1 MRNGRINWNLIIV
14 LFLAVVAVAITSIG
28 LRNYHRKQRV
38 KVGLQEGLAAYEEGR
53 WQDAASYLGQYLAVN
68 SNDVDILLKYA
79 QSHIRIQPFKRE
91 YLAQAINAYRVVL
104 RVEDNTQAADE
115 LVNLYLQFG
124 MPAEAELIARRF
136 LDNDPDN
143 QFHQSL
149 AVSLVRQRK
158 YEQSLEVLTEMV
170 QRDPSK
176 ILGFKL
182 LGDIAEKRPDLT
194 SLKAGAWYEKAVQEN
209 PDLAQAYI
217 LRSQYLND
225 QGKPKEAFADLERA
239 EACDLSDVNTRLSLA
254 ATWLRQRQFDRAK
267 AHLEAVRAT
276 DPSNEGLWQIWAVLA
291 GEMGDDELIAFVA
304 DEGIA
309 ALGPENYGFLALA
322 AELYVQVNQI
332 QRAQE
337 CVTQLNKADAE
348 RATIL
353 YLEGLIAQ
361 SKTDWAQAIQKWK
374 QAIQLGYSSEMV
386 YLNLADTLDQI
397 NNRPMAI
404 QLLRRYTSQHE
415 GAFRAHLRLSQLFA
429 KDRNWQDALEQV
441 TASVQ
446 LNPVSLEARV
456 LYWRCRIE
464 MMDTAKEV
472 DATVI
477 RQAIDRLIIAN
488 DSLPSRMLL
497 YYWASSLGRFEQAEQ
512 ILDDIEKTFGT
523 SQSVILSRARLLML
537 QDKTPQAFTLLEQ
550 GVQKYPQSGEI
561 VQLLVWGYS
570 RDKQYDKAIKVLED
584 VSQTAAN
591 AYSRRQYHLWVA
603 EVLTL
608 AGRQDEAV
616 DVYLK
621 MAQENASDIFVRRQL
636 LTHQL
641 KTADIQQLQ
650 QWVDEIKSAESE
662 DGWQWK
668 YEQARLWFTR
678 AENFERHYT
687 EIVKL
692 LNENISINAEDQGSR
707 ILLASSHERAG
718 NVQLAISLYQDATP
732 RQSENI
738 EFIIA
743 AVDTMYRAQ
752 EFRQA
757 QAMLTRAAES
767 GVWDSRLAKYELR
780 NTLRT
785 GTEDS
790 AMTVLEKMT
799 AEAPAD
805 HSARLSLA
813 ILQTRSGQ
821 LDQARA
827 NIEAV
832 LSEQPDSAAA
842 VAAMAD
848 LYLKQEKPRQ
858 ALKLCDDYLAQYDS
872 LQGHLMR
879 CQVLLAMDDIP
890 AAEEGIRA
898 IEASYADD
906 HDAMLAASR
915 LYQTIGRTQ
924 KSIEILNELLVAAP
938 ENFALQKQ
946 ATVLFLQQKDP
957 ALVQKGRHL
966 LDEAIRQ
973 NPVDVQLRLAK
984 ARVLIQDNNAVSIRK
999 AEEILLALTHEYPK
1013 LEAAWASLAQIAM
1026 IENDSRQAIDYVS
1039 LGLAY
1044 IPNSQPL
1051 LLLKAQTQG
1060 MRSPELAIDILERLH
1075 KQSQQEVAVVLMLAQ
1090 NYRKADRP
1098 QEALKLLQDSLEMNA
1113 MKDLA
1118 VLQNELIAVLYETG
1132 RKEDADAMCRQL
1144 IEKTADPSVL
1154 LNWIELISK
1163 DGSPEQVRSAYQ
1175 QWMTLYPESAE
1186 TVLSPVLETVLTM
1199 NHPDKAKTAEE
1210 IVQTLLNER
1219 PESAVVNYSM
1229 AMLLHMTGRKVDAI
1243 PWYEKTIEL
1252 DPKQTIAINN
1262 LAWILCT
1269 EKGEYQRALGY
1280 AQKGLAINPSYVD
1293 LIDTRGAI
1301 YMYLG
1306 EYEKAVED
1314 FQRCSSMYFKTNP
1327 NRTVSV
1333 FNLGKCLLEM
1343 GRNAKAMIELMNA
1356 KDLDEVTHGL
1366 SAQQRQEI
1374 HGLIER
1380 ASQID

>member
-104 RVEDNTQAADE
+104 RLEDNTQAADE

-136 LDNDPDN
+136 LENDPDN
-143 QFHQSL
+143 LFHQSL
-149 AVSLVRQRK
+149 AISLMRQRK
-158 YEQSLEVLTEMV
+158 YEQSIEVLTELV

-182 LGDIAEKRPDLT
+182 LADIAEKRPDLS
-194 SLKAGAWYEKAVQEN
+194 SLKAAAWYDKAVQEN
-209 PDLAQAYI
+209 PDSAQAYI
-217 LRSQYLND
+217 LRSRYRTD
-225 QGKPKEAFADLERA
+225 QGKFKEAFEDIERA

-267 AHLEAVRAT
+267 AHLEAVRAS

-291 GEMGDDELIAFVA
+291 GEMGDKELIAFVA

-322 AELYVQVNQI
+322 AELYVQANQI

-337 CVTQLNKADAE
+337 CVDQLNKAEAE

-361 SKTDWAQAIQKWK
+361 SKTDWAQAIRKWQ

-386 YLNLADTLDQI
+386 YMNLADTLDQI

-404 QLLRRYTSQHE
+404 QLLRRYISQHE
-415 GAFRAHLRLSQLFA
+415 GAFRTHLRLSQLFA
-429 KDRNWQDALEQV
+429 KDRNWQDALEQA
-441 TASVQ
+441 TAAVQ
-446 LNPVSLEARV
+446 LNSVSLEARV
-456 LYWRCRIE
+456 LYLRCRIE

-472 DATVI
+472 DTTVI
-477 RQAIDRLIIAN
+477 RQAIDRLIEAN

-497 YYWASSLGRFEQAEQ
+497 YYWAVSLNRYEQAEE
-512 ILDDIEKTFGT
+512 ILNGIEEAFGT
-523 SQSVILSRARLLML
+523 SQSVILSRARLLMM
-537 QDKTPQAFTLLEQ
+537 QDKAPQAFTLLERA
-550 GVQKYPQSGEI
+550 VQEYPQSSEI

-570 RDKQYDKAIKVLED
+570 RDKQYDKAIKLLED
-584 VSQTAAN
+584 ASLAADD
-591 AYSRRQYHLWVA
+591 AYSRRQYNLWVA

-608 AGRQDEAV
+608 AGRQDDAV
-616 DVYLK
+616 NVYLE
-621 MAQENASDIFVRRQL
+621 MAKKNTSDIFVRRQL
-636 LTHQL
+636 LTSQI
-641 KTADIQQLQ
+641 KTADVDQLQ
-650 QWVDEIKSAESE
+650 KWVDEIKASESE

-678 AENFERHYT
+678 TEDFERHYS

-692 LNENISINAEDQGSR
+692 LNENISINAEDQASR

-718 NVQLAISLYQDATP
+718 NVQLAISLFQDATP

-757 QAMLTRAAES
+757 QAMLARAAES
-767 GVWDSRLAKYELR
+767 GVWDSRLAKYELQ

-790 AMTVLEKMT
+790 AMSLLEKIT
-799 AEAPAD
+799 TEAPRD

-848 LYLKQEKPRQ
+848 LYLKQDKPQQ
-858 ALKLCDDYLAQYDS
+858 ALKLCDDYLAKYEG

-879 CQVLLAMDDIP
+879 CQVLLATDNIP

-898 IEASYADD
+898 IETNYADD

-915 LYQTIGRTQ
+915 LYQTIGKTQ
-924 KSIEILNELLVAAP
+924 KSIEILDGLLDVVP
-938 ENFALQKQ
+938 DNFAVQKQ
-946 ATVLFLQQKDP
+946 AAVIFLQQNDS
-957 ALVQKGRHL
+957 ALIQRGKQL
-966 LDEAIRQ
+966 LDEALKQ

-984 ARVLIQDNNAVSIRK
+984 ARVLIQEGNAVSIQK
-999 AEEILLALTHEYPK
+999 AEEILLALTREYPK
-1013 LEAAWASLAQIAM
+1013 LEAAWASLSQMAM
-1026 IENDSRQAIDYVS
+1026 VVNNPRQAIDYVTR
-1039 LGLAY
+1039 GLAY
-1044 IPNSQPL
+1044 LPNSQPL
-1051 LLLKAQTQG
+1051 LLLKAQAQG
-1060 MRSPELAIDILERLH
+1060 MRSPDLAIETLERLH
-1075 KQSQQEVAVVLMLAQ
+1075 DQSPQEVAVVLMLAQ

-1098 QEALKLLQDSLEMNA
+1098 QEALKLLQDSLA
-1113 MKDLA
+1113 MDSMSDLTA
-1118 VLQNELIAVLYETG
+1118 LQNELIAVLYETG
-1132 RKEDADAMCRQL
+1132 QKEKADAMYGQL
-1144 IEKTADPSVL
+1144 IQKTEVRTVL
-1154 LNWIELISK
+1154 LNWIGLLSK
-1163 DGSPEQVRSAYQ
+1163 DGSPEQIRSAYR

-1186 TVLSPVLETVLTM
+1186 AVLTPILKTILTM
-1199 NHPDKAKTAEE
+1199 DHPDKVKAADE
-1210 IVQTLLNER
+1210 IVQSLLNEH

-1229 AMLLHMTGRKVDAI
+1229 AMLLHMTGRKVEAI

-1252 DPKQTIAINN
+1252 DPRQSIAINN
-1262 LAWILCT
+1262 LAWILCA
-1269 EKGEYQRALGY
+1269 EKGEYQKALEY
-1280 AQKGLAINPSYVD
+1280 AQKGLSINPSYVD

-1301 YMYLG
+1301 YMHLG
-1306 EYEKAVED
+1306 EYEKAIDD
-1314 FQRCSSMYFKTNP
+1314 FERCSSMYFETNP

-1356 KDLDEVTHGL
+1356 RDLDAMTHGL
-1366 SAQQRQEI
+1366 STQQRQEI
-1374 HGLIER
+1374 NVLIER
-1380 ASQID
+1380 ASKAD